1 MSKQL
6 NKLNNKDF
14 LLDVKQFIKSSHNFY
29 GKKNPEIK
37 TLASRLHQEYELR
50 NFYNIFNK
58 LWNSGYHNERVL
70 AIYTLEL
77 YKEDY
82 DKETWR
88 FLIPKLKEIKGFD
101 EAQNIGLIIGDLIIK
116 YPKLKIE
123 TLKVNN
129 KKNAYYRKMALSACL
144 PLIKNKEWGFIFKII
159 KSRIYDKEN
168 DIIEFNSF
176 LLKEISK
183 KNKGLVKK
191 FVKSNNIKFEFDKS
205 KFLKDL
211 DIKS

>member
-1 MSKQL
+1 MDYNKIIMSKQL

-50 NFYNIFNK
+50 NFYNVFNR

-70 AIYTLEL
+70 AICTLEL

-101 EAQNIGLIIGDLIIK
+101 EAQNIGIIIGDLIIK

-144 PLIKNKEWGFIFKII
+144 PLIKNKDWDFIFKII

-168 DIIEFNSF
+168 DIIEFNNF

-191 FVKSNNIKFEFDKS
+191 FVKKNNINN
-205 KFLKDL
+205 L
-211 DIKS
+211 I